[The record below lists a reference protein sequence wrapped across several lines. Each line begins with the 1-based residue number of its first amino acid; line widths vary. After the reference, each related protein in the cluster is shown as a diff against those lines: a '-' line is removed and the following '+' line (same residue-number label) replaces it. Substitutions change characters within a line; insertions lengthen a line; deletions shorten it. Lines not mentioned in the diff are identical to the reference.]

1 MEKLIELNEYC
12 WHYRLIKFVWNFNPK
27 EFKNLC
33 PYFWLTIA
41 SIFVLPLVLIHKV
54 IKIIVSWMVK
64 PIDKIID
71 KSNES
76 YYQKKVLQLSNE
88 DLYYL
93 YNRDSWDNY
102 ICKVNSL
109 KYFKL
114 LRKFADK
121 YPDKIEELLSNFDCT
136 PEIKKSF
143 ENKVT
148 NLILKER
155 NKKTKKRMTE
165 IANITKNIANFFLV
179 ICAVYSAF
187 VITNASID
195 LIIYLFSFTVDWVK
209 FLLSLAY
216 FIMGGLLGIVVFI
229 AAQFTKK
236 WAEAENKK
244 WYYWTL
250 LPLLYLFKGIVCV
263 CKYIWFNIIG
273 GILIGFKEG
282 FKEFGGIFAE
292 YFSSS
297 YSDYCPGITWKEEKE
312 S

>member
-1 MEKLIELNEYC
+1 MEKLIELNEHC

-41 SIFVLPLVLIHKV
+41 SIFVLPFVLIYKV
-54 IKIIVSWMVK
+54 IKTIVSWMVK
-64 PIDKIID
+64 PIDKMID
-71 KSNES
+71 KSNQS

-93 YNRDSWDNY
+93 YNIDSWDNY
-102 ICKVNSL
+102 IYKADSL

-121 YPDKIEELLSNFDCT
+121 YPSKLEELLSNFDCT
-136 PEIKKSF
+136 PAIKKSF
-143 ENKVT
+143 KNKVD
-148 NLILKER
+148 NLILKKR
-155 NKKTKKRMTE
+155 NKKTKKRMNE

-179 ICAVYSAF
+179 VCIVYSFF

-195 LIIYLFSFTVDWVK
+195 LIIYLSSFTVDWVK

-236 WAEAENKK
+236 WVVSENKK

-250 LPLLYLFKGIVCV
+250 LPLLYLFKGIGCV

-282 FKEFGGIFAE
+282 FREFGGIFAE

-312 S
+312 